1 MLRSSPPYRRR
12 LVCEQKL
19 LGKAITA
26 VLLQL
31 KALRGMF
38 GILAGRHS
46 GVSELNFRLPPDT
59 PVFLNR
65 ITRPLSSA
73 LHRGRL
79 PPGLDCKLP
88 RLETRP
94 PACCPQPSA
103 RDFTRK
109 CTYSSCFPANDPREP
124 LPDVRYVDHACTPGG
139 ASGST
144 TVTHRPT
151 HRPTRGRRPPCL
163 PRRGSQEELGGHE
176 PFLAGEAPT
185 PPPCIHAGQ
194 DPLPRALAEAAI
206 STLSSGSCSREQLG
220 RWHLEAQ
227 DYFYMAICPRPG
239 LAGSDRPKES
249 RGRWE
254 TPGQLRMH
262 GPAPRA
268 VLGRLEMWC
277 EDREE
282 TRVP

>member
-1 MLRSSPPYRRR
+1 MPFRRAHRTAASAVPGMLRRPRPQFPAGPGFRKHLSRPSP
-12 LVCEQKL
+12 
-19 LGKAITA
+19 
-26 VLLQL
+26 QL
-31 KALRGMF
+31 
-38 GILAGRHS
+38 IL
-46 GVSELNFRLPPDT
+46 
-59 PVFLNR
+59 
-65 ITRPLSSA
+65 LSS
-73 LHRGRL
+73 
-79 PPGLDCKLP
+79 
-88 RLETRP
+88 
-94 PACCPQPSA
+94 
-103 RDFTRK
+103 
-109 CTYSSCFPANDPREP
+109 NDPREP
-124 LPDVRYVDHACTPGG
+124 LPDVRHVDHACTPGG

-151 HRPTRGRRPPCL
+151 RGRRPPRL
-163 PRRGSQEELGGHE
+163 PRRGTQEELGGHE

-185 PPPCIHAGQ
+185 PSPCIHAGQ

-227 DYFYMAICPRPG
+227 DYFYVAICPRPG